1 MSASAITLSVLIL
14 LTVGLIGWTLRRP
27 ALSQSLGGKI
37 LAFVAFCILPA
48 IVVLGGL
55 THHFEQAKTTE
66 FCLSCHIMEPYGRSL
81 WVDHGRFIPA
91 VHFQNKQIPRNRA
104 CFSCHTTYTMFGDFE
119 AKLRGA
125 KHVWHNV
132 WGTASDPI
140 ELYEPYNNREC
151 FYCHE
156 GARSYEEHAE
166 HVGYKQDLRADRK
179 SCLMCHNLVHEV
191 GKLNR
196 YDMWRGEPTQ

>member
-48 IVVLGGL
+48 IVVPGGL

-91 VHFQNKQIPRNRA
+91 VHFQNKQIPRNRGLLQLP
-104 CFSCHTTYTMFGDFE
+104 HDVHDVWR
-119 AKLRGA
+119 LRGQA
-125 KHVWHNV
+125 
-132 WGTASDPI
+132 
-140 ELYEPYNNREC
+140 
-151 FYCHE
+151 
-156 GARSYEEHAE
+156 ARCETRLA
-166 HVGYKQDLRADRK
+166 
-179 SCLMCHNLVHEV
+179 
-191 GKLNR
+191 
-196 YDMWRGEPTQ
+196 

>member
-1 MSASAITLSVLIL
+1 
-14 LTVGLIGWTLRRP
+14 
-27 ALSQSLGGKI
+27 
-37 LAFVAFCILPA
+37 
-48 IVVLGGL
+48 
-55 THHFEQAKTTE
+55 
-66 FCLSCHIMEPYGRSL
+66 
-81 WVDHGRFIPA
+81 
-91 VHFQNKQIPRNRA
+91 
-104 CFSCHTTYTMFGDFE
+104 MFGDFE

-166 HVGYKQDLRADRK
+166 HVGYKQDLRGGQKVLLDVPQPSA
-179 SCLMCHNLVHEV
+179 
-191 GKLNR
+191 
-196 YDMWRGEPTQ
+196 